1 MYRQVDCSSE
11 TCPWIRLDPKL
22 WNNRTECEDPK
33 LLLGSRYH
41 PEIVKYRYYLAI
53 VPILTGIIIFC
64 SLFRLAGHGDE
75 NDDDYDDDPGGGG

>member
-22 WNNRTECEDPK
+22 WNNRTECEDPE

-75 NDDDYDDDPGGGG
+75 NDDDDDDDPGGGG